1 MKKNYLD
8 YRLTTLIILIIVSIY
23 QLYSFIVVPNFADLF
38 LVMTGNYLLIA
49 LGYLIIQLVLY
60 KTMKKNNL
68 TKGKLI
74 AFITLKFVLLIL
86 FITRGGFI
94 DLIINNAAFTYHS
107 IIETVLKLLF
117 LSVMIFDLG
126 LFLVDNLKN
135 KFKVKDKKINDKK
148 LIIFTS
154 VNFLIM
160 LIIALISCF
169 LGQVNTYLLLA
180 LLPYSVFLVIET
192 VLFVINKNYFAANII
207 ITLMKTGMFLLLV
220 FSFPFYQSAIYLFSS
235 LQSIFVILFHLVMML
250 DVIKGYVYYF
260 KECSHITSL
269 SLTNEPMKQNYEI

>member
-68 TKGKLI
+68 AKGKLI

-94 DLIINNAAFTYHS
+94 DLIINNVAFTYHS

-117 LSVMIFDLG
+117 LSVVIFDLG
-126 LFLVDNLKN
+126 LFLVDKEAM
-135 KFKVKDKKINDKK
+135 KIDK
-148 LIIFTS
+148 
-154 VNFLIM
+154 
-160 LIIALISCF
+160 
-169 LGQVNTYLLLA
+169 
-180 LLPYSVFLVIET
+180 
-192 VLFVINKNYFAANII
+192 
-207 ITLMKTGMFLLLV
+207 
-220 FSFPFYQSAIYLFSS
+220 
-235 LQSIFVILFHLVMML
+235 
-250 DVIKGYVYYF
+250 
-260 KECSHITSL
+260 
-269 SLTNEPMKQNYEI
+269 